1 MKYFL
6 AFLLVTIGSSA
17 MAQTAK
23 EIQHAVLKES
33 YFLDSCYQ
41 HLHAHPELS
50 TREIKTSAYLKKTIA
65 SYGFEIIDSL
75 GLYSF
80 AAVLRNGK
88 GPAILYRT
96 DMDGLPVKEQTGLTF
111 ASMETAEK
119 DKQTVAV
126 MHACGHDIH
135 MTTWLGI
142 AKQMSDMKSKW
153 KGTLIL
159 LAQSAEETAQGAKR
173 VVNASAF
180 GQLPKPDA
188 QLAIHDHAE
197 LKTGQ
202 AGFCDGYALAAVDML
217 NITIY
222 GKGGHGAAPQNTIDP
237 ILLSAQFINEIQTIV
252 SRNLSSNDPAV
263 ITVGSINGGTIG
275 NVIPD
280 QVVLKLTIRSY
291 SNESRALIFK
301 RLHEIANGLAKA
313 AGLPDEKMPLFDLLD
328 MSIPAVYNDPAL
340 GNQLR
345 TTMVNA
351 FGSNSVTTVK
361 PVMIGEDFSIYGQQ
375 ETKIPSYLIWMGTVS
390 ENRSQKYK
398 QENKSLPSLH
408 AASFAPDYHDT
419 IQQTVS
425 MMTFSLLSLFSK

>member
-1 MKYFL
+1 MKHLLFFL
-6 AFLLVTIGSSA
+6 FSLICSSVI
-17 MAQTAK
+17 AQSAK
-23 EIQHAVLKES
+23 EVQHAVLKES
-33 YFLDSCYQ
+33 SFLDSCYQ

-80 AAVLRNGK
+80 AAILRNGK
-88 GPAILYRT
+88 GPVILYRT

-111 ASMETAEK
+111 ASMETVER
-119 DKQTVAV
+119 DNQSVSV

-173 VVNASAF
+173 VVKASAF
-180 GQLPKPDA
+180 SQLPKPDI

-197 LKTGQ
+197 LKTGE

-222 GKGGHGAAPQNTIDP
+222 GKGGHGAAPQKTIDP
-237 ILLSAQFINEIQTIV
+237 ILLSAQFINDIQTIV
-252 SRNLSSNDPAV
+252 SRNLSTNDPAV
-263 ITVGSINGGTIG
+263 ITVGAINGGNIG

-291 SNESRALIFK
+291 SSDSRVLIFK

-313 AGLPDEKMPLFDLLD
+313 AGLPDDKMPLFDLLD
-328 MSIPAVYNDPAL
+328 MSIPSVYNDPAL

-345 TTMVNA
+345 SKLVNA

-375 ETKIPSYLIWMGTVS
+375 ENKIPSYLIWMGTVS

-398 QENKSLPSLH
+398 QEDKSLPSLH
-408 AASFAPDYHDT
+408 AASFAPDYHET